1 MRSNTKLI
9 LSLINRVAVRL
20 PINSG
25 RKIESLEHDPI
36 VQQTVAAIIELS
48 TFKLSTIA
56 NALGSVLENVSKHYQ
71 PTTVEYTI
79 PIDVLQSQLFI
90 LRLLSACMQHH
101 WKSYREQASQ
111 LAHQREETDAAAAAI
126 GAVGADS
133 SPRQS
138 LDDSSTY
145 SVPRSMY
152 IPPLDDALV
161 SFILLLM
168 NRFLIQ
174 VHQME
179 EANDNDLS
187 YDTTM
192 TAPSMDPTLIET
204 MLDIYK
210 VAGKVL
216 YYVSASNWSFYYA
229 KIKAAVQVLGSIGE
243 GIDTNPP
250 DIRMLECSCLT
261 RPRLHTVLT
270 ELSPYYL
277 HMKRQGKLLYSK
289 MIRRAIWRWIE
300 TYPSEFEQV
309 CASDNRLLGGSEI
322 LFDMCSSSADTSKKK
337 AIMWPLQTILLSLS
351 PDLLLQAFLD
361 NPSSQNRRTSFL
373 ATLRKSLKSSRTADI
388 AALCYVDLC
397 KAATYIRPNDDSVL
411 HHIAADIDAD
421 LREKIWNAT
430 NDNTLTTTHGYSVN
444 QQVLTTDYLL
454 ARLRLDTKSTLIS
467 LVPTCLGDRA
477 PIRFKLALVK
487 SCLAIADED
496 NHLAWNPSLEN
507 MYDPL
512 CSILRKL
519 FIQAVGYELRPGTL
533 QQQRASL
540 DRRGNTELIQ
550 DILRLYKTDPL
561 LALLNNEQGDENGTM
576 MLCIANLFQHQDHNI
591 RQNAVDCLSK
601 LHSIDAIPSWGSSTT
616 LMSNFWSISSQVIFS
631 LARQMLDEKQTED
644 GIKSLLNLVM
654 KLLKSRAEFLRKQME
669 STNEGVRERLQA
681 SISLEIALLVCF
693 CSPNPDICSDSI
705 RCLGLLCDETE
716 FGNDGEDP
724 QLTEIT
730 YICNLPIYFDLA
742 SEDSVF
748 LGRKAQQKRIRKYL
762 RMMNRPTPGN
772 LAAWEEVYKRW
783 KGLMKHIRQLDDINS
798 DFNSNSKS
806 LQSGNKDRSMR
817 KRTEIDDEKPTEWQN
832 YTGFLASLGICCLA
846 NEDTSTGYDTGRSSY
861 SDESTV
867 HSNGPIHS
875 SSPSE
880 PYRMVDRFMAEMT
893 ELLVSDNVFIRE
905 GAKDA
910 LGNDLSPTLYANLF
924 RHLMSMTGK
933 LFMDNE
939 PVGGTTNILFVEQ
952 AALVLK
958 LILERLVD
966 PSDCLMNIEFG
977 AFVLHFTRY
986 VDALP
991 DTYVNLR
998 VKINICNLV
1007 EACLFKKEQIVI
1019 GNETRLRNQILTIIK
1034 GWTSDSMTTDVANM
1048 MSQQQ
1053 NDKLQRDLDQA
1064 CLRAMVQLL
1073 HQLPLQ
1079 PLEPVRTTDAFQVK
1093 SRLFYGYFEFFLK
1106 LLSRCGQ
1113 TESSHGNKDTTS
1125 TSKEMAPLKNY
1136 TVAAMTNLLN
1146 ANIDAGLKFSLAMG
1160 YHGDPSTRTAFIQVL
1175 TNILNQGVEFDTLA
1189 ENVTTDRYDRLLD
1202 MLVESDMEIALSL
1215 CEVCPSMDTTGLA
1228 EVLLACFESRRK
1240 ELMLMKA
1247 VIEKEVATTEQEATL
1262 LRGTTMGIKLI
1273 STFAKTLCWDYLRK
1287 TLQPVLEAINEWN
1300 DDEIAFELDPR
1311 KFASGDDLNRNK
1323 ANVIRTT
1330 ELLLDAICTSADDA
1344 PKAFRQELHL
1354 IVEAVR
1360 KRFPE
1365 AKYTAVGG
1373 VVILRLFGPAIVSP
1387 EHAGFARTAIPRN
1400 NKVRKL
1406 LLQATRVIQNLASN
1420 ILFGS
1425 KETHMIVLNDFL
1437 TNNIYRVTS
1446 FLREISSLPKESDN
1460 EELCNTVR
1468 MDQNGYIRLHRY
1480 LSDNIERM
1488 SRDLSSRRAKNSS
1501 TGNTQSLLDLKRT
1514 MDRLSNLLAQLGQP
1528 SEISDYSVTHSRRS
1542 TNTVADQQFNEFM
1555 KRNAHSDTSGVS
1567 STNFFFLGGTSKAG
1581 HPVFYLISRNI
1592 DAEYMDFELA
1602 TYYMLKVMEPH
1613 LSSPFE
1619 LLFDLTYFDS
1629 GCEFP
1634 THWLSL
1640 FFQLIGNWLNDYLVC
1655 LNLYNPNTHLRSYM
1669 RRFPRAI
1676 LNKLVKRI
1684 RFVLT
1689 LSDLYERIPPSELRI
1704 PKYTAEIEKE
1714 PATVFYPV
1722 TRQTN
1727 LKSTLPVTVKISTE
1741 HIQIITVRPI
1751 DLVSNFNTVLKDI
1764 YHISVL
1770 EDIKALP
1777 NSKQDNVGELSFK
1790 YEHGKA
1796 AMVLSSPKRDSM
1808 LALLRYNKQN
1818 YERNKPGGIHERPL
1832 RPSDVPGRLLSMA
1845 LLNIGHEDPA
1855 IRLASYNLLHSLS
1868 ITFRFDLSNQLLNA
1882 QDLCIP
1888 ANSTDFLISISE
1900 RLAASEPQ
1908 LTLDFL
1914 SECLIGFHKSSE
1926 SMRQLCLD
1934 YASPWLRN
1942 LAIFIR
1948 HTPDDHN
1955 KNLSKATDI
1964 IRLMIELTVS
1974 YPDMY
1979 KHVQAKIWKPLGKVD
1994 DIINVILDSFIQFA
2008 VEHGV
2013 GSPQAEAMADTFVT
2027 LSSVT
2032 VRGKV
2037 ISRLRKVLQ
2046 CTSLRPCRHLTDHPA
2061 WTEIII
2067 LLRFILMLSFNNAS
2081 PVKPHLPELFHIVS
2095 LLVGNGS
2102 VMVRASVHELVVNI
2116 IHTLCTATS
2125 LPDDQVQKLHFI
2137 LNDLCDSKNRIYFGL
2152 TKHHTSSL
2160 TINSDTMTDHFGA
2173 MNLSSLESMIRLLLE
2188 ALHFGAPSIDIANMW
2203 RARWMGLITS
2213 TAFQFNPAIQPRS
2226 FVALGCL
2233 ATDEVDDDLIYQ
2245 ILVALRG
2252 ALAIFNETDASLIIS
2267 IMMCLSN
2274 IIDNL
2279 PSSSR
2284 YLHPIFWLAIS
2295 LVEMNHPATF
2305 KTAVR
2310 FMQSVLRALDRHKFF
2325 IQRPMAEFLLETR
2338 APLSDVSRELDF
2350 VNGISFDNHFS
2361 FAVAGILFKGVQ
2373 QQKSNNNNNSNNNS
2387 NGNNNNNNGNNDS
2400 ESDMDVVYECLTTF
2414 LEIDCKRCLEQ
2425 QNTVEAKSLGYLVG
2439 LLPLASRNN
2448 ALRELLR
2455 LAGINDVDLDG
2466 INFWSGAALGFGAG
2480 GGGGGGIG
2488 MSAIPGIP
2496 NGTAGRSGLIGHLR
2510 IFDALEIP
2518 DNTTALLLVS
2528 FLVTMLNTA
2537 ENEAERLFLY
2547 SFLSEASV
2555 SIPEVFALV
2564 YESLLP
2570 KMNQMAISSQNYA
2583 VIDAVKGILMTA
2595 CSEPA
2600 FYQPINRKSQKA
2612 YLDELGFSALGDP
2625 SFGASKTNV
2634 ATNAQLISKLLE
2646 RITD

>member
-48 TFKLSTIA
+48 TYKLSTIA
-56 NALGSVLENVSKHYQ
+56 NALGSVLENVSKHHQ
-71 PTTVEYTI
+71 STLVERI
-79 PIDVLQSQLFI
+79 VPIDVLQSQLF
-90 LRLLSACMQHH
+90 
-101 WKSYREQASQ
+101 
-111 LAHQREETDAAAAAI
+111 AHQREEADAAAAAT
-126 GAVGADS
+126 GAVGYDI

-138 LDDSSTY
+138 TDNGSTRQHQ
-145 SVPRSMY
+145 SIY

-161 SFILLLM
+161 SFILALM
-168 NRFLIQ
+168 NRFLNQ
-174 VHQME
+174 VHLME
-179 EANDNDLS
+179 EANDHHFSSSTLS
-187 YDTTM
+187 TTSSSFTST
-192 TAPSMDPTLIET
+192 TATTINTDNGSSLASSSSSSTQLDASILET
-204 MLDIYK
+204 MSDIYK

-216 YYVSASNWSFYYA
+216 YYVSASNWSFYYS
-229 KIKAAVQVLGSIGE
+229 KIKSAVQILGSIGD
-243 GIDTNPP
+243 GIETNPP
-250 DIRMLECSCLT
+250 DIRMLEYSCLT
-261 RPRLHTVLT
+261 RQRLHTVLT

-289 MIRRAIWRWIE
+289 MIRRGIWRWIE
-300 TYPSEFEQV
+300 TYPSEYEQV

-361 NPSSQNRRTSFL
+361 NPASQNRRTSFL
-373 ATLRKSLKSSRTADI
+373 GTLRKSLKSSRTADI
-388 AALCYVDLC
+388 AAMCYVDLC
-397 KAATYIRPNDDSVL
+397 KAATYIQPNDDSVL
-411 HHIAADIDAD
+411 HHIAADIDGD
-421 LREKIWNAT
+421 LREKIWT
-430 NDNTLTTTHGYSVN
+430 NINETTSSTLGYSID
-444 QQVLTTDYLL
+444 QQALTTDYLL
-454 ARLRLDTKSTLIS
+454 TRLRLDTKGTLAT
-467 LVPTCLGDRA
+467 LVPSCLTDHA

-487 SCLAIADED
+487 ACLAITEED
-496 NHLAWNPSLEN
+496 NHLPWNPSLED

-512 CSILRKL
+512 CSILRRL
-519 FIQAVGYELRPGTL
+519 FIHAVGFELRQNSV
-533 QQQRASL
+533 QQQQQSIHF
-540 DRRGNTELIQ
+540 DRKGNTELVQ
-550 DILRLYKTDPL
+550 DILRLYKVNPL
-561 LALLNNEQGDENGTM
+561 LALLNNDQVDENGPM
-576 MLCIANLFQHQDHNI
+576 MVCIANLFQHQDHTI
-591 RQNAVDCLSK
+591 GQCAIDCLSK
-601 LHSIDAIPSWGSSTT
+601 LHNTSNITRWGPPPT

-631 LARQMLDEKQTED
+631 LARQMLDEKQNEE
-644 GIKSLLNLVM
+644 GVRSLLILLS
-654 KLLKSRAEFLRKQME
+654 KLLKSRSEFLRKHTE
-669 STNEGVRERLQA
+669 STHEGVRERLQA
-681 SISLEIALLVCF
+681 SISLEIALLVSL

-705 RCLGLLCDETE
+705 RCLGYLCDEAE
-716 FGNDGEDP
+716 FGNDDEDP

-742 SEDSVF
+742 SEDGVF

-762 RMMNRPTPGN
+762 RMMTQPTPGN

-783 KGLMKHIRQLDDINS
+783 KALTKYIRQLDDIGLDQN
-798 DFNSNSKS
+798 NTPKS
-806 LQSGNKDRSMR
+806 TAIR
-817 KRTEIDDEKPTEWQN
+817 KRTDMDDEKPTEWQN
-832 YTGFLASLGICCLA
+832 YTGFLASLGVCCLA
-846 NEDTSTGYDTGRSSY
+846 DDGEHASMDNEDQLSDMSLYNPTTANSNSSRRL
-861 SDESTV
+861 
-867 HSNGPIHS
+867 
-875 SSPSE
+875 SSPNE
-880 PYRMVDRFMAEMT
+880 PGRMVDRFMAEMT
-893 ELLVSDNVFIRE
+893 DLLVSDNVFIRE
-905 GAKDA
+905 GVKDA
-910 LGNDLSPTLYANLF
+910 LGNDLSPTLYAILF
-924 RHLMSMTGK
+924 RHLTSMTAK
-933 LFMDNE
+933 LFVDDE
-939 PVGGTTNILFVEQ
+939 PINGMTNTLFVEQ

-958 LILERLVD
+958 LILDRLVD
-966 PSDCLMNIEFG
+966 PTDYLMNFEFG
-977 AFVLHFTRY
+977 AFVHQFTRY

-991 DTYVNLR
+991 NGFVTLR
-998 VKINICNLV
+998 IKINICNLV
-1007 EACLFKKEQIVI
+1007 ETCLSKKEQIVI
-1019 GNETRLRNQILTIIK
+1019 GNETQLRNKLLGIIK
-1034 GWTSDSMTTDVANM
+1034 GWTSASSTDTPPTI
-1048 MSQQQ
+1048 SQ

-1064 CLRAMVQLL
+1064 CIKAMVQLL
-1073 HQLPLQ
+1073 HRLPLQ

-1093 SRLFYGYFEFFLK
+1093 SKLFYGYFEFFLK
-1106 LLSRCGQ
+1106 LLARCGQ
-1113 TESSHGNKDTTS
+1113 PEASQE
-1125 TSKEMAPLKNY
+1125 SKEVASSSNKELGPLKNY
-1136 TVAAMTNLLN
+1136 TVAAMTNMLN

-1160 YHGDPSTRTAFIQVL
+1160 YHEDISTRTAFIQVL

-1189 ENVTTDRYDRLLD
+1189 ENVITSRYDKLLD
-1202 MLVESDMEIALSL
+1202 MLVEPDMEIALSL
-1215 CEVCPSMDTTGLA
+1215 CEVCPAMDTTGLA

-1247 VIEKEVATTEQEATL
+1247 VIEREVAATEQEATL
-1262 LRGTTMGIKLI
+1262 LRGTTMGIKII
-1273 STFAKTLCWDYLRK
+1273 STFAKMLCLDYVRN
-1287 TLQPVLEAINEWN
+1287 TLQPVLETINTWN
-1300 DDEIAFELDPR
+1300 DDETAFELDSR
-1311 KFASGDDLNRNK
+1311 KFGPNDDLNRNK
-1323 ANVIRTT
+1323 TNVIRAT
-1330 ELLLDAICTSADDA
+1330 ELLLSVICTSAEKA
-1344 PKAFRQELHL
+1344 PRAFREELHL

-1387 EHAGFARTAIPRN
+1387 EHSGFAQSAIPKN
-1400 NKVRKL
+1400 NNVRKL

-1446 FLREISSLPKESDN
+1446 FLREISALPKEQDT
-1460 EELCNTVR
+1460 EELSNTVR

-1488 SRDLSSRRAKNSS
+1488 SRDLSNRRAKNST
-1501 TGNTQSLLDLKRT
+1501 TGSTQSLLDLKRT
-1514 MDRLSNLLAQLGQP
+1514 MDRLSNLLAQLGRP
-1528 SEISDYSVTHSRRS
+1528 SEISDFGVTHSRHS
-1542 TNTVADQQFNEFM
+1542 TNTSNDQQFNDFM
-1555 KRNAHSDTSGVS
+1555 KRNAHRDMS
-1567 STNFFFLGGTSKAG
+1567 SISASNFFYLGGTSKAG

-1592 DAEYMDFELA
+1592 DTEYMDFELA
-1602 TYYMLKVMEPH
+1602 VCHMLKVMEPY
-1613 LSSPFE
+1613 LDNPFE
-1619 LLFDLTYFDS
+1619 FLFDLTYLDT
-1629 GCEFP
+1629 GCEIP
-1634 THWLSL
+1634 VNWLSL
-1640 FFQLIGNWLNDYLVC
+1640 FFQLIANKVNDYLVC
-1655 LNLYNPNTHLRSYM
+1655 INMYNPNTQLRSYM

-1684 RFVLT
+1684 SFALT
-1689 LSDLYERIPPSELRI
+1689 LSDLYERISPSELRI

-1722 TRQTN
+1722 TRQTH
-1727 LKSTLPVTVKISTE
+1727 LKSTLPVTVKISAE

-1751 DLVSNFNTVLKDI
+1751 DFVPNISSVLKDV

-1777 NSKQDNVGELSFK
+1777 NSKHDDNGNLSFK

-1796 AMVLSSPKRDSM
+1796 AMVLSTPKRDSM

-1845 LLNIGHEDPA
+1845 LLNIGNEDPD
-1855 IRLASYNLLHSLS
+1855 IRLAAYNLLYSLS
-1868 ITFRFDLSNQLLNA
+1868 ITFRFDMANQLLNA

-1888 ANSTDFLISISE
+1888 SNSTDFLISISE
-1900 RLAASEPQ
+1900 RLATSEPQ

-1914 SECLIGFHKSSE
+1914 SECLIGFHKSSSE

-1948 HTPDDHN
+1948 QTPDDQN
-1955 KNLSKATDI
+1955 KNLTKTKDI
-1964 IRLMIELTVS
+1964 IRLMIELTAS
-1974 YPDMY
+1974 HPDMY
-1979 KHVQAKIWKPLGKVD
+1979 KHVQAKIWKALAKVD
-1994 DIINVILDSFIQFA
+1994 DLINVILDSFIQFA

-2081 PVKPHLPELFHIVS
+2081 PVKPYLPELFHVVT

-2102 VMVRASVHELVVNI
+2102 IMVRASVHELVVNI
-2116 IHTLCTATS
+2116 VHTLCTAIP

-2137 LNDLCDSKNRIYFGL
+2137 LNDVCDIKNRIYFGL
-2152 TKHHTSSL
+2152 TKHHASSL
-2160 TINSDTMTDHFGA
+2160 TITPETLADQPDG
-2173 MNLSSLESMIRLLLE
+2173 MNLTSLESMIRLLLE
-2188 ALHFGAPSIDIANMW
+2188 ALHYGAPSTDIANMW

-2252 ALAIFNETDASLIIS
+2252 ALAIFNETDASLIVS

-2279 PSSSR
+2279 PSTSR
-2284 YLHPIFWLAIS
+2284 YLHSLFWLSIA

-2305 KTAVR
+2305 TTAVR
-2310 FMQSVLRALDRHKFF
+2310 FMQSVLRALDSHKFF
-2325 IQRPMAEFLLETR
+2325 VHQSLAEFLLAARE
-2338 APLSDVSRELDF
+2338 PLADVARELDLI
-2350 VNGISFDNHFS
+2350 NGVSFDNHFS
-2361 FAVAGILFKGVQ
+2361 FAIAGILFKGI
-2373 QQKSNNNNNSNNNS
+2373 QKNHDAE
-2387 NGNNNNNNGNNDS
+2387 GGK
-2400 ESDMDVVYECLTTF
+2400 DVIYECLTTF

-2425 QNTVEAKSLGYLVG
+2425 QNTVEAKY
-2439 LLPLASRNN
+2439 
-2448 ALRELLR
+2448 
-2455 LAGINDVDLDG
+2455 G
-2466 INFWSGAALGFGAG
+2466 INFATGAAFGVTSGSGDASLYGGLPG
-2480 GGGGGGIG
+2480 GGGTGIAGIG
-2488 MSAIPGIP
+2488 GAD
-2496 NGTAGRSGLIGHLR
+2496 IGHMGHIR
-2510 IFDALEIP
+2510 MFDALEIP

-2547 SFLSEASV
+2547 TFLSEASV

-2570 KMNQMAISSQNYA
+2570 RMNQMAISSQNYA

-2600 FYQPINRKSQKA
+2600 FYQPVNRKSQKA

-2634 ATNAQLISKLLE
+2634 TTNAQLISKLLE
-2646 RITD
+2646 RITE